1 MTPQFIY
8 FDLGNVILNFSR
20 SRQYRQMG
28 DILGVSPEKISQF
41 VEQDNLER
49 QSETGQITPEEA
61 HRLLCCAAESDCDF
75 SALALAD
82 SDIFELNTSIEP
94 LIVELARCGCRMGLL
109 SNTSKNHWEFCHSRF
124 PLLRDC
130 FEHYV
135 LSYEVGVM
143 KPEADIYSVAIQKT
157 GLPAEEIFY
166 TDDLEPNVLA
176 AKECGLDAV
185 LFTDT
190 AQLTRELSLR
200 GLQLTF

>member
-109 SNTSKNHWEFCHSRF
+109 SNTSKNHWEFCLSRF

-135 LSYEVGVM
+135 LSYEVGIM
-143 KPEADIYSVAIQKT
+143 KPETDIYRVAIQKT
-157 GLPAEEIFY
+157 GLPAGEIFY

-176 AKECGLDAV
+176 AKECGMDAV

>member
-1 MTPQFIY
+1 MAPQFIY

-28 DILGVSPEKISQF
+28 DILGVSPAKISQF
-41 VEQDNLER
+41 VEKDALLR
-49 QSETGQITPEEA
+49 RSETGQITPEEA

-75 SALALAD
+75 QALALAD

-176 AKECGLDAV
+176 AKECGMDAV

>member
-124 PLLRDC
+124 ALLRDC

-135 LSYEVGVM
+135 LSYEVGIM
-143 KPEADIYSVAIQKT
+143 KPETDIYRVAIQKT
-157 GLPAEEIFY
+157 GLPAGEIFY

-176 AKECGLDAV
+176 AKECGMDAV

>member
-1 MTPQFIY
+1 MGPQFIY
-8 FDLGNVILNFSR
+8 FDLGNVILHFSR

-41 VEQDNLER
+41 VERDDLLR

-61 HRLLCCAAESDCDF
+61 HRLLCCAAENDCDF
-75 SALALAD
+75 QALALAD

-94 LIVELARCGCRMGLL
+94 LIVERARCGGRMGIL
-109 SNTSKNHWEFCHSRF
+109 SNTSKNHWEFCLSRF

-143 KPEADIYSVAIQKT
+143 KPETDIYRTAIKKT

-190 AQLTRELSLR
+190 AQLIRELQLR
-200 GLQLTF
+200 GLQSTF

>member
-94 LIVELARCGCRMGLL
+94 LIVKLARCGCCMGLL

-135 LSYEVGVM
+135 LSYEVGIM
-143 KPEADIYSVAIQKT
+143 KPETDIYRVAIQKT
-157 GLPAEEIFY
+157 GLPAGEIFY

-176 AKECGLDAV
+176 AKECGMDAV

>member
-1 MTPQFIY
+1 MAPQFIY

-28 DILGVSPEKISQF
+28 DILGVSPAKISQF

-75 SALALAD
+75 QALALAD

-94 LIVELARCGCRMGLL
+94 LIVELARGGCCMGLL